1 MDVICYPLLTKREM
15 AVLIS
20 KNFLLIVIHT
30 HTEGTVIGSLELPY
44 AINFKMGADY
54 NIYILY
60 MTSKQWAKLLFSSI
74 RYKFSHNTKSQI
86 LVIHNR
92 LTCVFCSN

>member
-1 MDVICYPLLTKREM
+1 MDDICYPLLTKREM

-30 HTEGTVIGSLELPY
+30 HTDETVIGSLELPY
-44 AINFKMGADY
+44 AINFKMGPII
-54 NIYILY
+54 IYILY

-74 RYKFSHNTKSQI
+74 RYKFSHKTKSQI